1 MRTCIDFARA
11 AVAFG
16 MLVCVVQ
23 GCSEDGAEDSEQ
35 PDPMN
40 VETSGE
46 DGDASSGS
54 SGDDASDD
62 GQDVCL
68 ATLAVTPGVYF
79 GSLQGKRSSGGGAC
93 GVGGPDIFFRIALE
107 RRSDVQVSAVGD
119 GFTPRIGVFG
129 NDCGV
134 SFEDSGLL
142 CTSGVPGWVSD
153 VPAGAELYV
162 AVGASQSEID
172 ASGDGAFRL
181 DVHARDVLS
190 VGEACSNEA
199 WGRCEG
205 GTTCAVPAG
214 TQDPAVCISIPG
226 DLCGD
231 PIVADLDRGATALS
245 VEPGVTHTDAHRHTC
260 GGDRIAERVYRLDL
274 PAVSAE
280 ATLHI
285 EGERVS
291 VLAAR
296 GPTCLTEEER
306 ACGADLE
313 GLAMIDLAGPLPR
326 TLYLFAELP
335 EDESELSPSIVRL
348 VLEDE

>member
-1 MRTCIDFARA
+1 MRTCTDFARA
-11 AVAFG
+11 VTASG
-16 MLVCVVQ
+16 MLVWMAP
-23 GCSEDGAEDSEQ
+23 GCSEDSA
-35 PDPMN
+35 PPAPMEA
-40 VETSGE
+40 ETSG
-46 DGDASSGS
+46 DAGDESSGS
-54 SGDDASDD
+54 SGDDASEA

-68 ATLAVTPGVYF
+68 SASAVTPGAYF
-79 GSLQGKRSSGGGAC
+79 GSLQDKRSSGGGAC
-93 GVGGPDIFFRIALE
+93 GTGGPEVFFRIAVE
-107 RRSDVQVSAVGD
+107 RRSDVRVSAVGD

-129 NDCGV
+129 NDCAV
-134 SFEDSGLL
+134 RFEDSGLL

-172 ASGDGAFRL
+172 ASGEGAFRL
-181 DVHARDVLS
+181 DVQARDVLS

-205 GTTCAVPAG
+205 GTTCAVLTG
-214 TQDPAVCISIPG
+214 TQDPAVCTSIPG
-226 DLCGD
+226 DLCGN
-231 PIVADLDRGATALS
+231 PIAVELDRGATALS
-245 VEPGVTHTDAHRHTC
+245 VEPGVIHTDAHRHTC
-260 GGDRIAERVYRLDL
+260 GGDRISERVYRLDL

-280 ATLHI
+280 ATLRI

-306 ACGADLE
+306 ACGADVDGSAAIE
-313 GLAMIDLAGPLPR
+313 LAGPLPR

-348 VLEDE
+348 LLEDE

>member
-1 MRTCIDFARA
+1 MRTCTDFARA
-11 AVAFG
+11 AVASG
-16 MLVCVVQ
+16 MLVCMAP
-23 GCSEDGAEDSEQ
+23 GCSEDEEEDPVEQ
-35 PDPMN
+35 APSNEATGGD
-40 VETSGE
+40 
-46 DGDASSGS
+46 DGDESSGS
-54 SGDDASDD
+54 SGDDTLEE
-62 GQDVCL
+62 GRDVCL
-68 ATLAVTPGVYF
+68 SASAVTPGAYF
-79 GSLQGKRSSGGGAC
+79 GSLQDKRSSGGGAC
-93 GVGGPDIFFRIALE
+93 GEGGPDVFFRIAVE
-107 RRSDVQVSAVGD
+107 RRSDVRVSAVGD

-129 NDCGV
+129 NDCAV
-134 SFEDSGLL
+134 RFEDSGLL

-172 ASGDGAFRL
+172 DSGDGAFRL
-181 DVHARDVLS
+181 DVQARDVLP
-190 VGEACSNEA
+190 VGEPCSNEA

-205 GTTCAVPAG
+205 GTTCMVPAG
-214 TQDPAVCISIPG
+214 TLEPAVCTSIPG
-226 DLCGD
+226 DLCGN
-231 PIVADLDRGATALS
+231 PIAVEVAPGATALS
-245 VEPGVTHTDAHRHTC
+245 VESGVIHTDAHRHTC
-260 GGDRIAERVYRLDL
+260 GGDRISERVYRLEL

-306 ACGADLE
+306 ACGSDLE
-313 GLAMIDLAGPLPR
+313 GLATIDLTGPLPR

-348 VLEDE
+348 VLEDD